1 MGILEIAK
9 LCEFNSKAEA
19 QAVFDYTQMLIEIM
33 NCEELSDLDKNDL
46 IEKVKELSADELNHQ
61 NVLQEIYVSLTT
73 IQPKID

>member
-9 LCEFNSKAEA
+9 LCEFNSKSEA

-33 NCEELSDLDKNDL
+33 NCEELSEQDKADL
-46 IEKVKELSADELNHQ
+46 IEKVKELTADELNHQ

>member
-46 IEKVKELSADELNHQ
+46 IEKVKELTADELNHQ